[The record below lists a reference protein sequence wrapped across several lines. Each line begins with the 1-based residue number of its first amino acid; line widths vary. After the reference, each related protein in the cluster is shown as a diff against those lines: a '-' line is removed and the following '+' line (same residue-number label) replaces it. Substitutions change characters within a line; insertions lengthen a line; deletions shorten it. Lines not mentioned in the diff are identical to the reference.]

1 MPQFISLQKA
11 IDMTSLYRAQKE
23 NILVPQLRNQK
34 ITPIC
39 ETFDRSAFESLLA
52 ISGCVSLRFYV
63 GMDTNMKIRLIAV
76 AVNSAGEDI
85 LAHDPEIVEDG
96 QRCPDI
102 CPSASP
108 LNS

>member
-23 NILVPQLRNQK
+23 NILIPQLRNQK

-63 GMDTNMKIRLIAV
+63 GMDTNQKIRLIAV
-76 AVNSAGEDI
+76 AVNAAGEDI
-85 LAHDPEIVEDG
+85 LAHDPQIVEDG

-102 CPSASP
+102 CPPASA

>member
-23 NILVPQLRNQK
+23 NILIPQLRNQK
-34 ITPIC
+34 ITPVC

-52 ISGCVSLRFYV
+52 ISDCVSLRFYV
-63 GMDTNMKIRLIAV
+63 GMDTNQKIRLIAV
-76 AVNSAGEDI
+76 AVNAAGEDI
-85 LAHDPEIVEDG
+85 LARDPQIVEEG

-102 CPSASP
+102 CPPASP